1 MEYDNEDKEDKRY
14 KKQYSKKEFKQD
26 VADAI
31 DESKVRKAKGKKK
44 LKPKPTGKYDTWSV
58 SQLRSKLNEKKKN
71 LLTKA
76 GFPEGKLPRSKND
89 MAALCKKLKR
99 KRW

>member
-1 MEYDNEDKEDKRY
+1 MDYDAEDKEDKHY
-14 KKQYSKKEFKQD
+14 KKKEFKQD
-26 VADAI
+26 VD
-31 DESKVRKAKGKKK
+31 DTESKVRKAKGKKK